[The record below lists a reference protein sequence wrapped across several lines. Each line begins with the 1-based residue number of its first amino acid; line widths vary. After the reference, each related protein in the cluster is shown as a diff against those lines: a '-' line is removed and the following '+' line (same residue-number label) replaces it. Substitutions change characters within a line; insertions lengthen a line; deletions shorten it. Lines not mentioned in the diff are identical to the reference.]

1 MIAILRLFWSG
12 VMIGETLLLMV
23 LISVLSMMMSVALS
37 MGPLLDAAVWYKTG
51 ALALIVMVLLAY
63 RVFKLLKWV
72 LYRLTGWFP
81 ALRHLWFSD
90 ATVCLPASYLYRL
103 AKVILNLAKAVLPI

>member
-1 MIAILRLFWSG
+1 MIAFLRLFWAV
-12 VMIGETLLLMV
+12 VMIAETLLLMV

-63 RVFKLLKWV
+63 RVFKLAKWA

-81 ALRHLWFSD
+81 VLRHLWFSD
-90 ATVCLPASYLYRL
+90 APVYLPASYLYRL
-103 AKVILNLAKAVLPI
+103 AKGILTLAKAVLPI